1 MDNRK
6 PHRSNN
12 RNHLI
17 CCLLFAWCYCW
28 SAALNAQQLQPIE
41 GCDAITCIDSDTV
54 GKALAIA
61 FGFFALGYA
70 AGQGVLW
77 VRRIQEV
84 A

>member
-1 MDNRK
+1 MGIYQL
-6 PHRSNN
+6 HRSNT
-12 RNHLI
+12 RNHFI

-28 SAALNAQQLQPIE
+28 ATAVNAQQLQPIQ
-41 GCDAITCIDSDTV
+41 GCDAISCIDGDTV

-77 VRRIQEV
+77 VRKIQEV